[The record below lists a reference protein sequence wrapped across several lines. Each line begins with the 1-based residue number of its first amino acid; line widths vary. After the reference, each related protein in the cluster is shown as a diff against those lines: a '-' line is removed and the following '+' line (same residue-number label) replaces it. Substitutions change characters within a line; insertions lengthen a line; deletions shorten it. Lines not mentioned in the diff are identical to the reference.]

1 MTRPEF
7 NDMVLRQ
14 TGSLRMYALH
24 FTHDADDADD
34 LVQDTLLKA
43 ITYYNKF
50 AEGTNLKG
58 WLYTIMKNTFINN
71 YRRITKI
78 NTLVTKSDEISS
90 ANLYFSSTVNN
101 ADGKFILDDIKKALT
116 NLADEY
122 KIPFTMYFE
131 GYKYHEIAD
140 YLSIPIG
147 TVKTRIHVA
156 RKLLKNQLKAYER
169 NVKKSSND
177 EDSIFED

>member
-7 NDMVLRQ
+7 NNMVIKQ
-14 TGSLRMYALH
+14 SSSLKSYALH
-24 FTHDADDADD
+24 FTRDVDDADD

-71 YRRITKI
+71 YRRVTKI

-90 ANLYFSSTVNN
+90 ANLLFSSNGN
-101 ADGKFILDDIKKALT
+101 AAIGKFIMDDITRSL
-116 NLADEY
+116 NSLSEDY
-122 KIPFTMYFE
+122 KIPFNMYFE

-140 YLSIPIG
+140 YLNIPIG

-156 RKLLKNQLKAYER
+156 RKLLKSQLKPYER
-169 NVKKSSND
+169 NVKKSYSND
-177 EDSIFED
+177 DSIFED